1 MCAESVSHRCVAE
14 FSFVPLERRARR
26 SPVEETPLGDP
37 SSVAA
42 TGGASSSSDA
52 AVTLSRGFAR
62 DMSEITKIPDQEL
75 REMTDISDKKLN
87 DTAGMNSFSNGGEV
101 STYKISK

>member
-42 TGGASSSSDA
+42 TGGASSDP

-87 DTAGMNSFSNGGEV
+87 DTAGMKSYTNGGEV
-101 STYKISK
+101 STYRISK